1 MDVCFLFIPPSGTKQ
16 AVNVALVA
24 KVIGCIIALAFFFGV
39 SFSFCWV
46 SGVCPVRLSVGRS
59 LQLFFRGIG
68 SRTPFRYLN
77 TVVFPCPSTPYVVC
91 LWRRFPNY
99 FLGAVM

>member
-16 AVNVALVA
+16 AVNVALIV
-24 KVIGCIIALAFFFGV
+24 KVIGCIIALAFFFWV
-39 SFSFCWV
+39 SLSFCLV

-59 LQLFFRGIG
+59 LQLSFRGIG

-77 TVVFPCPSTPYVVC
+77 TVVFPCPSTSFVGNACATDFQIY
-91 LWRRFPNY
+91 WR
-99 FLGAVM
+99 